1 VRFFLIIISI
11 SIFSNSLFCSEK
23 KEKNLAY
30 YPTISFS
37 SETGTVFGGM
47 VYYRNN
53 SDTLKKSVKPNSF
66 YLVGEYSVKK
76 QLSINFKP
84 NLIFDNGRTD
94 ILFDFKY
101 KKWPDLFYGLGN
113 DININSS
120 EKYTPETFN
129 TLFDFKRQIRKYWFT
144 SFLFEYE
151 KNYITKS
158 EENGILIQKI
168 IPGSET
174 HHISGIGMAIIN
186 DSRDNLNYPQKG
198 RFYSF
203 SVIFFHE
210 NFGSN
215 YNFIEYKTD
224 FRNYFSIDEKQVLA
238 VQTLFSCIQKEAP
251 FQKLAHLGKQM
262 RGYESEQFIDN
273 NLLMTRAEYR
283 IFPWETGLK
292 SRFGFVTF
300 IEFGQVFSNFRDL
313 NKSNLRHTFGIGMR
327 FSLFKDE
334 KFNIRFDY
342 GISKETN
349 SITIQSLEEF

>member
-1 VRFFLIIISI
+1 MRYFLIIVSV
-11 SIFSNSLFCSEK
+11 SIFFNSLFSHEK

-30 YPTISFS
+30 YPTVSFS
-37 SETGTVFGGM
+37 GETGTVFGGM
-47 VYYRNN
+47 IYYRNN
-53 SDTLKKSVKPNSF
+53 SDTLKNSLKPNSL

-84 NLIFDNGRTD
+84 NLIFNNGRTD

-101 KKWPDLFYGLGN
+101 KKWPDSFYGLGN
-113 DININSS
+113 DINLDSF
-120 EKYTPETFN
+120 EKYTPETFKI
-129 TLFDFKRQIRKYWFT
+129 LFDLKRQIRKFWFT
-144 SFLFEYE
+144 SFLYEYE
-151 KNYITKS
+151 KNQITKS
-158 EENGILIQKI
+158 DENGILIRKI
-168 IPGSET
+168 IPGSES

-186 DSRDNLNYPQKG
+186 DSRDNFNYPQKG

-203 SVIFFHE
+203 SVKFFHE

-224 FRNYFSIDEKQVLA
+224 FRNYFSLDEKQVLA
-238 VQTLFSCIQKEAP
+238 FQTLFSYIRNVTP
-251 FQKLAHLGKQM
+251 FQKMAHLGKEM

-273 NLLMTRAEYR
+273 NLLMTRGEYR

-300 IEFGQVFSNFRDL
+300 IELGQVFSNFKDL
-313 NKSNLRHTFGIGMR
+313 NKSNLKHTLGIGLR
-327 FSLFKDE
+327 FSLFADE
-334 KFNIRFDY
+334 KFNIRFDF

-349 SITIQSLEEF
+349 SIAIQSLEEF